1 MELIRCHVSEGNA
14 KKKNQTQNGRR
25 RESVSLLS
33 LSLGKDDGR
42 RLQPPGEGRFLSL
55 SLSVFVSERERDRQT
70 EDSHDAGNSCLD
82 LAHEWPSDDSDDDDY
97 NPEVNVK
104 NHITLTNSGENRDDD
119 VDDVGF
125 SSSESF
131 CSSDDA
137 NMEFRG
143 QSTDGNECYFSLFM
157 ITPRNH
163 LDFYEADDQ
172 DALCFRRQKR
182 DVDYKKLYDVSF

>member
-1 MELIRCHVSEGNA
+1 M
-14 KKKNQTQNGRR
+14 
-25 RESVSLLS
+25 
-33 LSLGKDDGR
+33 
-42 RLQPPGEGRFLSL
+42 
-55 SLSVFVSERERDRQT
+55 
-70 EDSHDAGNSCLD
+70 
-82 LAHEWPSDDSDDDDY
+82 DDSDDDDY

-104 NHITLTNSGENRDDD
+104 NHITLTNNGENRDDD